1 MNWFSQLINLRPC
14 MSEIGRHDHE
24 HYERLPNSYWRLF
37 TSSTISNLGDGMVVA
52 AAPLLAISLTDDPRL
67 IASISFAAMLPWLIL
82 SLPAG
87 VYLDRH
93 DRQKIM
99 FRANLVRGFIFAL
112 IALGAATGSINIYL
126 LIVATALAGVCEL
139 FFDMSSQAILPAIV
153 KPESLE
159 VANSRLYISQ
169 IISNGFIGLPF
180 GAWIF
185 VIAIGAPFG
194 INSIALILAALL
206 IQSIRIKSAPK
217 VESSTNSFGTDL
229 KQGLTWLWKHDLL
242 RTLAI
247 MLGIANMCGMFAQA
261 VFVKFARDELG
272 LGARG
277 FGILLAA
284 ISVGSIVGGLIGQR
298 VSKKLGA
305 TAAIVLSYIVFA
317 ISDVIPG
324 VFPRIWAVALS
335 GIVMA
340 IAGTTWNVITVS
352 MRQRLIPAELFGRVN
367 SVYRFIGTG
376 STAFGALIGGQIA
389 YSFGLR
395 ATYLASGI
403 VLLVALITLGPV
415 FLRAAK
421 IYIVPARTPA
431 PPSIT

>member
-1 MNWFSQLINLRPC
+1 MLNMNNINEH
-14 MSEIGRHDHE
+14 SHE
-24 HYERLPNSYWRLF
+24 NSLRLPNSYWRLF
-37 TSSTISNLGDGMVVA
+37 SSSTISNLGDGMVVA
-52 AAPLLAISLTDDPRL
+52 AAPLLAISLTDDSRL
-67 IASISFAAMLPWLIL
+67 IAAISFAAMLPWLIL

-99 FRANLVRGFIFAL
+99 VRANLVRGLIFAL
-112 IALGAATGSINIYL
+112 IAIGAATDSLNIYL
-126 LIVATALAGVCEL
+126 LIVATMLAGVCEL

-153 KPESLE
+153 NQESLE

-169 IISNGFIGLPF
+169 IISNGFVGLPF

-185 VIAIGAPFG
+185 VIAIGAPFS
-194 INSIALILAALL
+194 INAIALILAALL
-206 IQSIRIKSAPK
+206 IRSIRIKSAPK
-217 VESSTNSFGTDL
+217 VESSTNSFGADL
-229 KQGLTWLWKHDLL
+229 RQGLAWLWKHDLL

-247 MLGIANMCGMFAQA
+247 MLGVANMCGMFAQA

-305 TAAIVLSYIVFA
+305 TSAISLSYIIFA

-324 VFPRIWAVALS
+324 VFPKIWTVALS

-352 MRQRLIPAELFGRVN
+352 MRQRLIPTELFGRVN

-395 ATYLASGI
+395 ATYLASGV

-421 IYIVPARTPA
+421 IYIVPERTPA

>member
-1 MNWFSQLINLRPC
+1 
-14 MSEIGRHDHE
+14 MSKQH
-24 HYERLPNSYWRLF
+24 LSKSYWKLF
-37 TSSTISNLGDGMVVA
+37 SSSTISNLGDGMVVA
-52 AAPLLAISLTDDPRL
+52 AGPLLALSLTNDSRL
-67 IASISFAAMLPWLIL
+67 IAAVTFAAMLPWLIL

-93 DRQKIM
+93 DRKIIM
-99 FRANLVRGFIFAL
+99 FRANLVRGVVFAFIAVSTATNHLNIYIL
-112 IALGAATGSINIYL
+112 IAASAI
-126 LIVATALAGVCEL
+126 AGICEL
-139 FFDMSSQAILPAIV
+139 FYDMSSQAILPAIV
-153 KPESLE
+153 DQDSLE

-169 IISNGFIGLPF
+169 IISNGFVGLPL

-185 VIAIGAPFG
+185 VFASSAPFAV
-194 INSIALILAALL
+194 NALVLIIAALL
-206 IQSIRIKSAPK
+206 IRSIRVRSISETVVKPQTAF
-217 VESSTNSFGTDL
+217 STEL
-229 KQGLTWLWKHDLL
+229 LQGLSWLWKHDLL

-247 MLGIANMCGMFAQA
+247 MLGAANMCGMFAQA

-277 FGILLAA
+277 FGILLAL
-284 ISVGSIVGGLIGQR
+284 ISVGSILGGLIGEF

-305 TAAIVLSYIVFA
+305 TTAIISAYVVFGL
-317 ISDVIPG
+317 SDVIPG
-324 VFPRIWAVALS
+324 LFPEIWAVALS

-352 MRQRLIPAELFGRVN
+352 MRQRLIPPELFGRVN

-389 YSFGLR
+389 FSFGLR
-395 ATYLASGI
+395 ATYLASGF
-403 VLLVALITLGPV
+403 VLLIALITLSPV

-421 IYIVPARTPA
+421 IYIDPERTPA

>member
-1 MNWFSQLINLRPC
+1 
-14 MSEIGRHDHE
+14 
-24 HYERLPNSYWRLF
+24 
-37 TSSTISNLGDGMVVA
+37 MVVA
-52 AAPLLAISLTDDPRL
+52 AAPLLALTLTDDPRL
-67 IASISFAAMLPWLIL
+67 IAAISFAAMLPWLVL

-87 VYLDRH
+87 VYLDRQ
-93 DRQKIM
+93 DRQKVM
-99 FRANLVRGFIFAL
+99 YRANLIRGLLFSL
-112 IALGAATGSINIYL
+112 IAIGAATETLNIYL
-126 LIVATALAGVCEL
+126 LISAAAIGGICEL

-153 KPESLE
+153 DEESLE
-159 VANSRLYISQ
+159 VANSRLYISE
-169 IISNGFIGLPF
+169 IISNGFVGLPF

-185 VIAIGAPFG
+185 VVAIYAPFG
-194 INSIALILAALL
+194 INAVALVLAALL
-206 IQSIRIKSAPK
+206 IHSIRIKDKPLTATL
-217 VESSTNSFGTDL
+217 ENSFGEDL
-229 KQGLTWLWKHDLL
+229 KQGLTWLWRHDLL

-247 MLGIANMCGMFAQA
+247 MLGVANMCGMFAQA

-284 ISVGSIVGGLIGQR
+284 ISVGSILGGLIGER

-305 TAAIVLSYIVFA
+305 TTAIILAYIVFG

-324 VFPRIWAVALS
+324 VFPEVWAVALS

-352 MRQRLIPAELFGRVN
+352 MRQRLIPTELFGRVN

-376 STAFGALIGGQIA
+376 STAIGALIGGQIA
-389 YSFGLR
+389 FSFGLR
-395 ATYLASGI
+395 ATYLTSGV
-403 VLLVALITLGPV
+403 VLLIALITLGPV

-421 IYIVPARTPA
+421 IYIEPERTPA
-431 PPSIT
+431 PPSTT

>member
-1 MNWFSQLINLRPC
+1 M
-14 MSEIGRHDHE
+14 
-24 HYERLPNSYWRLF
+24 
-37 TSSTISNLGDGMVVA
+37 
-52 AAPLLAISLTDDPRL
+52 LALSLTDDPRL
-67 IASISFAAMLPWLIL
+67 IAAISFAAMLPWLVL

-99 FRANLVRGFIFAL
+99 YRANIIRGLLFGL
-112 IALGAATGSINIYL
+112 IAIGAATETLNIYL
-126 LIVATALAGVCEL
+126 LIAAAAVGGVCEL

-153 KPESLE
+153 TEDSLE

-169 IISNGFIGLPF
+169 IISNGFVGLPF

-185 VIAIGAPFG
+185 VIAIYAPFG
-194 INSIALILAALL
+194 LNAVALIVAALL
-206 IQSIRIKSAPK
+206 IRSIQIKDKTQNATSL
-217 VESSTNSFGTDL
+217 NSFGADL
-229 KQGLTWLWKHDLL
+229 KQGLAWLWKHDLL

-247 MLGIANMCGMFAQA
+247 MLGVANMCGMFAQA

-284 ISVGSIVGGLIGQR
+284 ISIGSILGGLVGER
-298 VSKKLGA
+298 VSKRLGA
-305 TAAIVLSYIVFA
+305 TAAIILAYIVFG

-324 VFPRIWAVALS
+324 VFPEIWAVALS

-352 MRQRLIPAELFGRVN
+352 MRQRLIPTELFGRVN

-376 STAFGALIGGQIA
+376 STAIGALIGGQIA
-389 YSFGLR
+389 FSFGLR
-395 ATYLASGI
+395 ATYLASGV
-403 VLLVALITLGPV
+403 VLLIALITLGPV

-421 IYIVPARTPA
+421 IHIVPERTPA
-431 PPSIT
+431 PPSTT

>member
-1 MNWFSQLINLRPC
+1 M
-14 MSEIGRHDHE
+14 
-24 HYERLPNSYWRLF
+24 
-37 TSSTISNLGDGMVVA
+37 
-52 AAPLLAISLTDDPRL
+52 
-67 IASISFAAMLPWLIL
+67 
-82 SLPAG
+82 
-87 VYLDRH
+87 
-93 DRQKIM
+93 
-99 FRANLVRGFIFAL
+99 
-112 IALGAATGSINIYL
+112 
-126 LIVATALAGVCEL
+126 
-139 FFDMSSQAILPAIV
+139 
-153 KPESLE
+153 
-159 VANSRLYISQ
+159 
-169 IISNGFIGLPF
+169 
-180 GAWIF
+180 
-185 VIAIGAPFG
+185 
-194 INSIALILAALL
+194 AALL
-206 IQSIRIKSAPK
+206 IHSIRIKSAPK
-217 VESSTNSFGTDL
+217 VESSTNSFVTDL
-229 KQGLTWLWKHDLL
+229 KQGLAWLWRHELL

-298 VSKKLGA
+298 ISKKLGA
-305 TAAIVLSYIVFA
+305 TAAIILSYIVFA
-317 ISDVIPG
+317 VSDVIPG
-324 VFPRIWAVALS
+324 VFPRICSVALS

-403 VLLVALITLGPV
+403 VLLVALVTLGPV

-421 IYIVPARTPA
+421 IYIVPERTPA

>member
-1 MNWFSQLINLRPC
+1 
-14 MSEIGRHDHE
+14 
-24 HYERLPNSYWRLF
+24 
-37 TSSTISNLGDGMVVA
+37 MVVA
-52 AAPLLAISLTDDPRL
+52 AAPLLAISLTDDARL
-67 IASISFAAMLPWLIL
+67 IASISFAAMLPWLVL

-99 FRANLVRGFIFAL
+99 YRANLLRGLIFAV
-112 IALGAATGSINIYL
+112 IALGAATGWLNIYH
-126 LIVATALAGVCEL
+126 LIAAATIGGVCEL

-153 KPESLE
+153 DEDALE
-159 VANSRLYISQ
+159 VANSRLFISQ

-185 VIAIGAPFG
+185 VIAVGAPFG
-194 INSIALILAALL
+194 VNAVALVVAALL
-206 IQSIRIKSAPK
+206 IRSIRIKDKAQTATANK
-217 VESSTNSFGTDL
+217 SFGTDL
-229 KQGLTWLWKHDLL
+229 KQGLTWLWRHELL

-247 MLGIANMCGMFAQA
+247 MLGVANMCGMFAQA

-284 ISVGSIVGGLIGQR
+284 ISIGSILGGLVGEKI
-298 VSKKLGA
+298 SKRLGA
-305 TAAIVLSYIVFA
+305 TTAIILAYIVFGM
-317 ISDVIPG
+317 SDVIPG
-324 VFPRIWAVALS
+324 LFPEIWAVAIS
-335 GIVMA
+335 GTVMA

-389 YSFGLR
+389 FTFGLR
-395 ATYLASGI
+395 ATYLASGL
-403 VLLVALITLGPV
+403 VLLVALVTLGPV

-421 IYIVPARTPA
+421 VYIVPERTPA
-431 PPSIT
+431 PPSTNCY

>member
-1 MNWFSQLINLRPC
+1 
-14 MSEIGRHDHE
+14 MSEHH
-24 HYERLPNSYWRLF
+24 LSNSYWKLF
-37 TSSTISNLGDGMVVA
+37 ASSTISNLGDGMVVA
-52 AAPLLAISLTDDPRL
+52 AGPLLALSLTNDSRL
-67 IASISFAAMLPWLIL
+67 IAAVTFAAMLPWLIL

-93 DRQKIM
+93 DRKIIM
-99 FRANLVRGFIFAL
+99 FRANLVRGVVFAFIAVSTATNHLNIYIL
-112 IALGAATGSINIYL
+112 IAACAI
-126 LIVATALAGVCEL
+126 AGICEL
-139 FFDMSSQAILPAIV
+139 FYDMSSQAILPAIV
-153 KPESLE
+153 DQDSLE

-169 IISNGFIGLPF
+169 IISNGFVGLPL

-185 VIAIGAPFG
+185 VFASSAPFAV
-194 INSIALILAALL
+194 NALVLIIAALL
-206 IQSIRIKSAPK
+206 IRSIRVRSISETVVKPQTAF
-217 VESSTNSFGTDL
+217 STEL
-229 KQGLTWLWKHDLL
+229 LQGLSWLWKHDLL

-247 MLGIANMCGMFAQA
+247 MLGAANMCGMFAQA

-277 FGILLAA
+277 FGILLAL
-284 ISVGSIVGGLIGQR
+284 ISVGSILGGLIGEF

-305 TAAIVLSYIVFA
+305 TTAIISAYVVFGL
-317 ISDVIPG
+317 SDVIPG
-324 VFPRIWAVALS
+324 LFPEIWAVALS

-352 MRQRLIPAELFGRVN
+352 MRQRLIPPELFGRVN

-389 YSFGLR
+389 FSFGLR
-395 ATYLASGI
+395 ATYLASGF
-403 VLLVALITLGPV
+403 VLLIALITLSPV

-421 IYIVPARTPA
+421 IYIDPERTPA

>member
-1 MNWFSQLINLRPC
+1 MLNMNDLNEYS
-14 MSEIGRHDHE
+14 HE
-24 HYERLPNSYWRLF
+24 NSLRLPNSYWRLF
-37 TSSTISNLGDGMVVA
+37 SSSTISNLGDGMVVA
-52 AAPLLAISLTDDPRL
+52 AAPLLAISLTDDSRL
-67 IASISFAAMLPWLIL
+67 IAAISFAAMLPWLIL

-99 FRANLVRGFIFAL
+99 VRANLVRGLIFAL
-112 IALGAATGSINIYL
+112 IAIGAATDSLNIYL
-126 LIVATALAGVCEL
+126 LIVATMLAGVCEL

-153 KPESLE
+153 NQESLE

-169 IISNGFIGLPF
+169 IISNGFVGLPF

-185 VIAIGAPFG
+185 VIAIGAPFS
-194 INSIALILAALL
+194 INAIALILAALL
-206 IQSIRIKSAPK
+206 IRSIRIKSAPK
-217 VESSTNSFGTDL
+217 VESSTNSFGADL
-229 KQGLTWLWKHDLL
+229 RQGLAWLWKHDLL

-247 MLGIANMCGMFAQA
+247 MLGVANMCGMFAQA

-305 TAAIVLSYIVFA
+305 TSAIILSYIIFA

-324 VFPRIWAVALS
+324 VFPKIWTVALS

-352 MRQRLIPAELFGRVN
+352 MRQRLIPTELFGRVN

-395 ATYLASGI
+395 ATYLASGV

-421 IYIVPARTPA
+421 IYIVPERTPA

>member
-1 MNWFSQLINLRPC
+1 MNRTNQLSSTN
-14 MSEIGRHDHE
+14 SEPHSHSP
-24 HYERLPNSYWRLF
+24 RLPKSYWRLF
-37 TSSTISNLGDGMVVA
+37 ASSTISNLGDGIVVA
-52 AAPLLAISLTDDPRL
+52 AAPLLALTLTDDPRL
-67 IASISFAAMLPWLIL
+67 IAAISFAAMLPWLVL

-93 DRQKIM
+93 DRQKVM
-99 FRANLVRGFIFAL
+99 YRANLIRGLLFSL
-112 IALGAATGSINIYL
+112 IAIGAATETLNIYL
-126 LIVATALAGVCEL
+126 LISAAAIGGICEL

-153 KPESLE
+153 DEESLE

-169 IISNGFIGLPF
+169 IISNGFVGLPF

-185 VIAIGAPFG
+185 VVAVYAPFG
-194 INSIALILAALL
+194 INAVALVLAALL
-206 IQSIRIKSAPK
+206 IRSIRIKDKPQTATS
-217 VESSTNSFGTDL
+217 ENSFRADL
-229 KQGLTWLWKHDLL
+229 TQGLTWLWRHDLL

-247 MLGIANMCGMFAQA
+247 MLGVANMCGMFAQA

-284 ISVGSIVGGLIGQR
+284 ISVGSILGGLIGER

-305 TAAIVLSYIVFA
+305 TTAIILAYIVFG

-324 VFPRIWAVALS
+324 VFPEVWAVTLS

-340 IAGTTWNVITVS
+340 VAGTTWNVITVS
-352 MRQRLIPAELFGRVN
+352 MRQRLIPTELFGRVN

-376 STAFGALIGGQIA
+376 STAIGALIGGQIA
-389 YSFGLR
+389 FSFGLR
-395 ATYLASGI
+395 ATYLASGM
-403 VLLVALITLGPV
+403 VLLIALITLGPV

-421 IYIVPARTPA
+421 IHIVPERTPA
-431 PPSIT
+431 PPSTT

>member
-1 MNWFSQLINLRPC
+1 MNDQHSHHL
-14 MSEIGRHDHE
+14 S
-24 HYERLPNSYWRLF
+24 NSYWKLF
-37 TSSTISNLGDGMVVA
+37 SSSTISNLGDGMVVA
-52 AAPLLAISLTDDPRL
+52 AGPLLALSLTNDARL
-67 IASISFAAMLPWLIL
+67 IAAVTFATMLPWLIL

-99 FRANLVRGFIFAL
+99 FRANLVRGTVFAL
-112 IALGAATGSINIYL
+112 IAVGAATDLLNIYA
-126 LIVATALAGVCEL
+126 LIATSAIAGVCEL

-153 KPESLE
+153 DQESLE
-159 VANSRLYISQ
+159 IANSRLYISQ
-169 IISNGFIGLPF
+169 IISNGFVGLPF

-185 VIAIGAPFG
+185 VFAIGAPFAV
-194 INSIALILAALL
+194 NALALIIAALL
-206 IQSIRIKSAPK
+206 VRSIKVRSISDTLVKSQTRF
-217 VESSTNSFGTDL
+217 STEL
-229 KQGLTWLWKHDLL
+229 KQGLIWLWKHDLL

-247 MLGIANMCGMFAQA
+247 MLGVANMCGMFAQA

-277 FGILLAA
+277 FGILLAL
-284 ISVGSIVGGLIGQR
+284 ISIGSILGGLIGET

-305 TAAIVLSYIVFA
+305 TTAIITAYVVFGL
-317 ISDVIPG
+317 SDVIPG
-324 VFPRIWAVALS
+324 IFPEIWAVALS

-352 MRQRLIPAELFGRVN
+352 MRQRLIPPELFGRVN

-376 STAFGALIGGQIA
+376 TTAIGALIGGQIA
-389 YSFGLR
+389 FSFGLR
-395 ATYLASGI
+395 ATYFASGF
-403 VLLVALITLGPV
+403 VLLVALITLSPV

-421 IYIVPARTPA
+421 IYINPLCIRQHDK
-431 PPSIT
+431 SC

>member
-1 MNWFSQLINLRPC
+1 
-14 MSEIGRHDHE
+14 MSEQH
-24 HYERLPNSYWRLF
+24 LSNSYWKLF
-37 TSSTISNLGDGMVVA
+37 ASSTISNLGDGMVVA
-52 AAPLLAISLTDDPRL
+52 AGPLLALTLTNDSRL
-67 IASISFAAMLPWLIL
+67 IAAVTFAAMLPWLIL

-93 DRQKIM
+93 DRKIIM
-99 FRANLVRGFIFAL
+99 FRANLVRGVVFAFIAVSTATNHLNIYIL
-112 IALGAATGSINIYL
+112 IAASAI
-126 LIVATALAGVCEL
+126 AGICEI
-139 FFDMSSQAILPAIV
+139 FYDMSSQAILPAIV
-153 KPESLE
+153 DQDSLE

-169 IISNGFIGLPF
+169 IISNGFVGLPL

-185 VIAIGAPFG
+185 VFASSAPFAV
-194 INSIALILAALL
+194 NALVLIIAALL
-206 IQSIRIKSAPK
+206 IRSIRVRSISETVVKPQTAF
-217 VESSTNSFGTDL
+217 STEL
-229 KQGLTWLWKHDLL
+229 LQGLSWLWKHDLL

-247 MLGIANMCGMFAQA
+247 MLGAANMCGMFAQA

-277 FGILLAA
+277 FGILLAL
-284 ISVGSIVGGLIGQR
+284 ISVGSILGGLIGEF

-305 TAAIVLSYIVFA
+305 TTAIISAYVVFSL
-317 ISDVIPG
+317 SDVIPG
-324 VFPRIWAVALS
+324 LFPEIWAVALS

-352 MRQRLIPAELFGRVN
+352 MRQRLIPPELFGRVN

-389 YSFGLR
+389 FSFGLR
-395 ATYLASGI
+395 ATYLASGF
-403 VLLVALITLGPV
+403 VLLIALITLSPV

-421 IYIVPARTPA
+421 IYIDPERTPA

>member
-1 MNWFSQLINLRPC
+1 MVQ
-14 MSEIGRHDHE
+14 MSSTESDSDSHTH
-24 HYERLPNSYWRLF
+24 RLPKSYWRLF
-37 TSSTISNLGDGMVVA
+37 ASSTISNLGDGIVVA
-52 AAPLLAISLTDDPRL
+52 AAPLLALSLTDDPRL
-67 IASISFAAMLPWLIL
+67 IAAISFAAMLPWLVL

-99 FRANLVRGFIFAL
+99 YRANIIRGLLFGL
-112 IALGAATGSINIYL
+112 IAIGAATETLNIYL
-126 LIVATALAGVCEL
+126 LIAAAAIGGVCEL

-153 KPESLE
+153 TEDSLE

-169 IISNGFIGLPF
+169 IISNGFVGLPF

-185 VIAIGAPFG
+185 VIAIYAPFG
-194 INSIALILAALL
+194 LNAVALIVAALL
-206 IQSIRIKSAPK
+206 IRSIQIKDKTQNATSL
-217 VESSTNSFGTDL
+217 NSFGADL
-229 KQGLTWLWKHDLL
+229 KQGLAWLWKHDLL

-247 MLGIANMCGMFAQA
+247 MLGVANMCGMFAQA

-284 ISVGSIVGGLIGQR
+284 ISIGSILGGLVGER
-298 VSKKLGA
+298 VSKRLGA
-305 TAAIVLSYIVFA
+305 TAAIILAYIVFG

-324 VFPRIWAVALS
+324 VFPEIWAVALS

-352 MRQRLIPAELFGRVN
+352 MRQRLIPTELFGRVN

-376 STAFGALIGGQIA
+376 STAIGALIGGQIA
-389 YSFGLR
+389 FSFGLR
-395 ATYLASGI
+395 ATYLASGV
-403 VLLVALITLGPV
+403 VLLIALITLGPV

-421 IYIVPARTPA
+421 IHIVPERTPA
-431 PPSIT
+431 PPSTT